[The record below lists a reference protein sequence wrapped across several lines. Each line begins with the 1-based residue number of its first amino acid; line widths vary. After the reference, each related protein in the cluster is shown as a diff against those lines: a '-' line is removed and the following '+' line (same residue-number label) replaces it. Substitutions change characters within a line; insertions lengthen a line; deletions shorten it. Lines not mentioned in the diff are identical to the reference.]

1 MSSKI
6 NKKHLIGFSFIICSL
21 SLSIALSSCSK
32 LMDTESELVEFE
44 EDNKLQSPTDSVY
57 SVMVIIYKMQAVADR
72 TVLLGE
78 LRGDLTTTTGA
89 ATADLKAIANFDI
102 SVTNAYNNISDY
114 YAEGNLPQRIKAD
127 FAIFTSRLA
136 YQKTHTHLSDGLPYM
151 ISRRS
156 INYHEVDKLFEL
168 PAGTNV
174 LLVNDCIQ
182 SANDT
187 ISLLQTLGI
196 DHLNYYAYAPGMDDP
211 KMAKVAVTPGESR
224 FVPPSIEKIV
234 DIKTRLLDITSLVEM
249 LSRIGL
255 LTYYADFLS
264 AQYVRDIIQLIDKNQ
279 RYKNRAAQ
287 LEQELCRLEASRS
300 QKTSDVNLQAVY
312 HFDDIIGSAPA
323 LQSAIHIAKRFADS
337 DSTVLIQAQSG
348 TGKELMAQSIHNA
361 SERAD
366 GPFVAV
372 NFAAITETLLDSELF
387 GYVEGAFT
395 GASRHGA
402 IGLFEQANH
411 GTIFLDEIGDASLSF
426 QVKLLRVLQEREI
439 RRVGSTVPIHIDVR
453 IIAATNQDLKVL
465 IRQGRFREDLY
476 YRLNVLPLTLP
487 PLAERKEDIP
497 VLVAAFL
504 KSFFLDMGASEMR
517 DWIKEILPVFHQYSW
532 PGNIRELQNV
542 VEYLANVCDGRP
554 RPDDLPSSFTAT
566 IASMRN
572 RQGGETA
579 GENLKKAVLQELAIA
594 ARIGKHLGRRSLAR
608 NLDVP
613 ESQIRHIC
621 QDLVKEGEITLKS
634 GRGGIQLR
642 RNWSEILDSR
652 GDIARNQPLL

>member
-1 MSSKI
+1 M
-6 NKKHLIGFSFIICSL
+6 KH
-21 SLSIALSSCSK
+21 IALIALGEKTSYFCRDQ
-32 LMDTESELVEFE
+32 LH
-44 EDNKLQSPTDSVY
+44 
-57 SVMVIIYKMQAVADR
+57 R
-72 TVLLGE
+72 LLGN
-78 LRGDLTTTTGA
+78 R
-89 ATADLKAIANFDI
+89 I
-102 SVTNAYNNISDY
+102 NISNY

-487 PLAERKEDIP
+487 PLAKRKEDIP

-652 GDIARNQPLL
+652 GDIAQNQPLL

>member
-1 MSSKI
+1 M
-6 NKKHLIGFSFIICSL
+6 KH
-21 SLSIALSSCSK
+21 IALIALGEKTSYFCRDQ
-32 LMDTESELVEFE
+32 LH
-44 EDNKLQSPTDSVY
+44 
-57 SVMVIIYKMQAVADR
+57 R
-72 TVLLGE
+72 LLGN
-78 LRGDLTTTTGA
+78 R
-89 ATADLKAIANFDI
+89 I
-102 SVTNAYNNISDY
+102 NISNY

-224 FVPPSIEKIV
+224 FVPPSIDKIV

-372 NFAAITETLLDSELF
+372 NFAAITEALLDSELF

-411 GTIFLDEIGDASLSF
+411 GTIFLDEIGDAPLSF

>member
-1 MSSKI
+1 M
-6 NKKHLIGFSFIICSL
+6 KH
-21 SLSIALSSCSK
+21 IALIALGEKTSYFCRDQ
-32 LMDTESELVEFE
+32 LH
-44 EDNKLQSPTDSVY
+44 
-57 SVMVIIYKMQAVADR
+57 R
-72 TVLLGE
+72 LLGN
-78 LRGDLTTTTGA
+78 R
-89 ATADLKAIANFDI
+89 I
-102 SVTNAYNNISDY
+102 NISNY

-168 PAGTNV
+168 PVGTNV

-572 RQGGETA
+572 RQGEETA

-652 GDIARNQPLL
+652 GDIAQNQPLL

>member
-1 MSSKI
+1 M
-6 NKKHLIGFSFIICSL
+6 KH
-21 SLSIALSSCSK
+21 IALIALGEKTSYFCRDQ
-32 LMDTESELVEFE
+32 LH
-44 EDNKLQSPTDSVY
+44 
-57 SVMVIIYKMQAVADR
+57 R
-72 TVLLGE
+72 LLGN
-78 LRGDLTTTTGA
+78 R
-89 ATADLKAIANFDI
+89 I
-102 SVTNAYNNISDY
+102 NISNY

-196 DHLNYYAYAPGMDDP
+196 DHLNYYAYAPGMDDS

-323 LQSAIHIAKRFADS
+323 LQAAIHIAKRFADS

>member
-1 MSSKI
+1 MEMGLKFMGI
-6 NKKHLIGFSFIICSL
+6 NPFLRRKSGMKH
-21 SLSIALSSCSK
+21 IALIALGEKTSYFCRDQ
-32 LMDTESELVEFE
+32 LH
-44 EDNKLQSPTDSVY
+44 
-57 SVMVIIYKMQAVADR
+57 R
-72 TVLLGE
+72 LLGN
-78 LRGDLTTTTGA
+78 R
-89 ATADLKAIANFDI
+89 I
-102 SVTNAYNNISDY
+102 NISNY

-168 PAGTNV
+168 LAGTNV

-487 PLAERKEDIP
+487 PLAKRKEDIP

-652 GDIARNQPLL
+652 GDIAQNQPLL

>member
-1 MSSKI
+1 M
-6 NKKHLIGFSFIICSL
+6 KH
-21 SLSIALSSCSK
+21 IALIALGEKTSYFCRDQ
-32 LMDTESELVEFE
+32 LH
-44 EDNKLQSPTDSVY
+44 
-57 SVMVIIYKMQAVADR
+57 R
-72 TVLLGE
+72 LLGN
-78 LRGDLTTTTGA
+78 R
-89 ATADLKAIANFDI
+89 I
-102 SVTNAYNNISDY
+102 NISNY

-323 LQSAIHIAKRFADS
+323 LQSAIHSAKRFADS

-532 PGNIRELQNV
+532 PGNIRDLQNV

>member
-1 MSSKI
+1 M
-6 NKKHLIGFSFIICSL
+6 KH
-21 SLSIALSSCSK
+21 IALIALGEKTSYFCRDQ
-32 LMDTESELVEFE
+32 LH
-44 EDNKLQSPTDSVY
+44 
-57 SVMVIIYKMQAVADR
+57 R
-72 TVLLGE
+72 LLGN
-78 LRGDLTTTTGA
+78 R
-89 ATADLKAIANFDI
+89 I
-102 SVTNAYNNISDY
+102 NISNY

-127 FAIFTSRLA
+127 FAIFTSRFA

-652 GDIARNQPLL
+652 GDIAQNQPLL

>member
-1 MSSKI
+1 M
-6 NKKHLIGFSFIICSL
+6 KH
-21 SLSIALSSCSK
+21 IALIALGEKTSYFCRDQ
-32 LMDTESELVEFE
+32 LH
-44 EDNKLQSPTDSVY
+44 
-57 SVMVIIYKMQAVADR
+57 R
-72 TVLLGE
+72 LLGNH
-78 LRGDLTTTTGA
+78 
-89 ATADLKAIANFDI
+89 I
-102 SVTNAYNNISDY
+102 NISNY

-372 NFAAITETLLDSELF
+372 NFAAITEALLDSELF

>member
-1 MSSKI
+1 MEMGLKFMGI
-6 NKKHLIGFSFIICSL
+6 NPFLRRKSGMKH
-21 SLSIALSSCSK
+21 IALIALGEKTSYFCRDQ
-32 LMDTESELVEFE
+32 LH
-44 EDNKLQSPTDSVY
+44 
-57 SVMVIIYKMQAVADR
+57 R
-72 TVLLGE
+72 LLGN
-78 LRGDLTTTTGA
+78 R
-89 ATADLKAIANFDI
+89 I
-102 SVTNAYNNISDY
+102 NISNY

>member
-1 MSSKI
+1 M
-6 NKKHLIGFSFIICSL
+6 KH
-21 SLSIALSSCSK
+21 IALIALGEKTSYFCRDQ
-32 LMDTESELVEFE
+32 LH
-44 EDNKLQSPTDSVY
+44 
-57 SVMVIIYKMQAVADR
+57 R
-72 TVLLGE
+72 LLGN
-78 LRGDLTTTTGA
+78 R
-89 ATADLKAIANFDI
+89 I
-102 SVTNAYNNISDY
+102 NISNY

-234 DIKTRLLDITSLVEM
+234 DIKTRLLGITSLVEM

>member
-1 MSSKI
+1 MEMGLKFMGI
-6 NKKHLIGFSFIICSL
+6 NPFLRRKSGMKH
-21 SLSIALSSCSK
+21 IALIALGEKTSYFCRDQ
-32 LMDTESELVEFE
+32 LH
-44 EDNKLQSPTDSVY
+44 
-57 SVMVIIYKMQAVADR
+57 R
-72 TVLLGE
+72 LLGN
-78 LRGDLTTTTGA
+78 R
-89 ATADLKAIANFDI
+89 I
-102 SVTNAYNNISDY
+102 NISNY

-287 LEQELCRLEASRS
+287 LEQELCRLEASRR

>member
-1 MSSKI
+1 M
-6 NKKHLIGFSFIICSL
+6 KH
-21 SLSIALSSCSK
+21 IALIALGEKTSYFCRDQ
-32 LMDTESELVEFE
+32 LH
-44 EDNKLQSPTDSVY
+44 
-57 SVMVIIYKMQAVADR
+57 R
-72 TVLLGE
+72 LLGN
-78 LRGDLTTTTGA
+78 R
-89 ATADLKAIANFDI
+89 I
-102 SVTNAYNNISDY
+102 NISNY

-642 RNWSEILDSR
+642 INWSEILDSR

>member
-1 MSSKI
+1 M
-6 NKKHLIGFSFIICSL
+6 KH
-21 SLSIALSSCSK
+21 IALIALGEKTSYFCRDQ
-32 LMDTESELVEFE
+32 LH
-44 EDNKLQSPTDSVY
+44 
-57 SVMVIIYKMQAVADR
+57 R
-72 TVLLGE
+72 LLGN
-78 LRGDLTTTTGA
+78 R
-89 ATADLKAIANFDI
+89 I
-102 SVTNAYNNISDY
+102 NISNY

-127 FAIFTSRLA
+127 FAIFTSRLV

-532 PGNIRELQNV
+532 PGNIKQLQGVIERAFFHVPGSLIEAEDIKMPVDKTMEKSWKYDKDAFISVWKSAGGNISK
-542 VEYLANVCDGRP
+542 L
-554 RPDDLPSSFTAT
+554 
-566 IASMRN
+566 ASMLDVSRVTLY
-572 RQGGETA
+572 RY
-579 GENLKKAVLQELAIA
+579 LKKYN
-594 ARIGKHLGRRSLAR
+594 LGPGSAEKK
-608 NLDVP
+608 N
-613 ESQIRHIC
+613 
-621 QDLVKEGEITLKS
+621 
-634 GRGGIQLR
+634 
-642 RNWSEILDSR
+642 
-652 GDIARNQPLL
+652 

>member
-1 MSSKI
+1 MEMGLKFMGI
-6 NKKHLIGFSFIICSL
+6 NPFLRRKSGMKH
-21 SLSIALSSCSK
+21 IALIALGEKTSYFCRDQ
-32 LMDTESELVEFE
+32 LH
-44 EDNKLQSPTDSVY
+44 
-57 SVMVIIYKMQAVADR
+57 R
-72 TVLLGE
+72 LLGN
-78 LRGDLTTTTGA
+78 R
-89 ATADLKAIANFDI
+89 I
-102 SVTNAYNNISDY
+102 NISNY

-652 GDIARNQPLL
+652 GDIAQNQPLL

>member
-1 MSSKI
+1 MEMGLKFMGI
-6 NKKHLIGFSFIICSL
+6 NPFLRRKSGMKH
-21 SLSIALSSCSK
+21 IALIALGEKTSYFCRDQ
-32 LMDTESELVEFE
+32 LH
-44 EDNKLQSPTDSVY
+44 
-57 SVMVIIYKMQAVADR
+57 R
-72 TVLLGE
+72 LLGN
-78 LRGDLTTTTGA
+78 R
-89 ATADLKAIANFDI
+89 I
-102 SVTNAYNNISDY
+102 NISNY

-196 DHLNYYAYAPGMDDP
+196 DHLNYYAYAPGMDDS

-224 FVPPSIEKIV
+224 FVPPSIDKIV

-323 LQSAIHIAKRFADS
+323 LQAAIHIAKRFADS

>member
-1 MSSKI
+1 M
-6 NKKHLIGFSFIICSL
+6 KH
-21 SLSIALSSCSK
+21 IALIALGEKTSYFCRDQ
-32 LMDTESELVEFE
+32 LH
-44 EDNKLQSPTDSVY
+44 
-57 SVMVIIYKMQAVADR
+57 R
-72 TVLLGE
+72 LLGN
-78 LRGDLTTTTGA
+78 R
-89 ATADLKAIANFDI
+89 I
-102 SVTNAYNNISDY
+102 NISNY
-114 YAEGNLPQRIKAD
+114 YAEVNLPQRIKAD

-652 GDIARNQPLL
+652 GDIAQNQPLL

>member
-1 MSSKI
+1 MKY
-6 NKKHLIGFSFIICSL
+6 
-21 SLSIALSSCSK
+21 IALIALGEKTSYFCRDQ
-32 LMDTESELVEFE
+32 LH
-44 EDNKLQSPTDSVY
+44 
-57 SVMVIIYKMQAVADR
+57 R
-72 TVLLGE
+72 LLGN
-78 LRGDLTTTTGA
+78 R
-89 ATADLKAIANFDI
+89 I
-102 SVTNAYNNISDY
+102 NISNY

>member
-1 MSSKI
+1 M
-6 NKKHLIGFSFIICSL
+6 KH
-21 SLSIALSSCSK
+21 IALIALGEKTSYFCRDQ
-32 LMDTESELVEFE
+32 LH
-44 EDNKLQSPTDSVY
+44 
-57 SVMVIIYKMQAVADR
+57 R
-72 TVLLGE
+72 LLGN
-78 LRGDLTTTTGA
+78 R
-89 ATADLKAIANFDI
+89 I
-102 SVTNAYNNISDY
+102 NISNY

-337 DSTVLIQAQSG
+337 NSTVLIQAQSG

-517 DWIKEILPVFHQYSW
+517 DWIKEILPVFHRYSW

-652 GDIARNQPLL
+652 GDIAQNQPLL

>member
-1 MSSKI
+1 M
-6 NKKHLIGFSFIICSL
+6 KH
-21 SLSIALSSCSK
+21 IALIALGEKTSYFCRDQ
-32 LMDTESELVEFE
+32 LH
-44 EDNKLQSPTDSVY
+44 
-57 SVMVIIYKMQAVADR
+57 R
-72 TVLLGE
+72 LLGN
-78 LRGDLTTTTGA
+78 R
-89 ATADLKAIANFDI
+89 I
-102 SVTNAYNNISDY
+102 NISNY

-136 YQKTHTHLSDGLPYM
+136 YQKTHTHLSDGLPYI

-224 FVPPSIEKIV
+224 FVPPSIDKIV

-323 LQSAIHIAKRFADS
+323 LQAAIHIAKRFADS

-621 QDLVKEGEITLKS
+621 QDLVKEGEIILKS

>member
-1 MSSKI
+1 MEMGLKFMGI
-6 NKKHLIGFSFIICSL
+6 NPFLRRKSGMKH
-21 SLSIALSSCSK
+21 IALIALGEKTSYFCRDQ
-32 LMDTESELVEFE
+32 LH
-44 EDNKLQSPTDSVY
+44 
-57 SVMVIIYKMQAVADR
+57 R
-72 TVLLGE
+72 LLGN
-78 LRGDLTTTTGA
+78 R
-89 ATADLKAIANFDI
+89 I
-102 SVTNAYNNISDY
+102 NISNY

-136 YQKTHTHLSDGLPYM
+136 YQKTHTHLSDGLPYI

-224 FVPPSIEKIV
+224 FVPPSIDKIV

-287 LEQELCRLEASRS
+287 LEQELSRLEASRS

-323 LQSAIHIAKRFADS
+323 LQAAIHIAKRFADS

>member
-1 MSSKI
+1 M
-6 NKKHLIGFSFIICSL
+6 KH
-21 SLSIALSSCSK
+21 IALIALGEKTSYFCRDQ
-32 LMDTESELVEFE
+32 LH
-44 EDNKLQSPTDSVY
+44 
-57 SVMVIIYKMQAVADR
+57 R
-72 TVLLGE
+72 LLGN
-78 LRGDLTTTTGA
+78 R
-89 ATADLKAIANFDI
+89 I
-102 SVTNAYNNISDY
+102 NISNY

-323 LQSAIHIAKRFADS
+323 LQSAIHVAKRFADS

-652 GDIARNQPLL
+652 GDIAQNQPLL

>member
-1 MSSKI
+1 M
-6 NKKHLIGFSFIICSL
+6 KH
-21 SLSIALSSCSK
+21 IALIALGEKTSYFCRDQ
-32 LMDTESELVEFE
+32 LH
-44 EDNKLQSPTDSVY
+44 
-57 SVMVIIYKMQAVADR
+57 R
-72 TVLLGE
+72 LLGN
-78 LRGDLTTTTGA
+78 R
-89 ATADLKAIANFDI
+89 I
-102 SVTNAYNNISDY
+102 NISNY

-279 RYKNRAAQ
+279 RYKNRVAQ

>member
-1 MSSKI
+1 MEMGLKFMGI
-6 NKKHLIGFSFIICSL
+6 NPFMRRKSGMKH
-21 SLSIALSSCSK
+21 IALIALGEKTSYFCRDQ
-32 LMDTESELVEFE
+32 LH
-44 EDNKLQSPTDSVY
+44 
-57 SVMVIIYKMQAVADR
+57 R
-72 TVLLGE
+72 LLGN
-78 LRGDLTTTTGA
+78 R
-89 ATADLKAIANFDI
+89 I
-102 SVTNAYNNISDY
+102 NISNY

-168 PAGTNV
+168 PVGTNV

-652 GDIARNQPLL
+652 GDIAQNQPLL

>member
-1 MSSKI
+1 M
-6 NKKHLIGFSFIICSL
+6 KH
-21 SLSIALSSCSK
+21 IALIALGEKTSYFCRDQ
-32 LMDTESELVEFE
+32 LH
-44 EDNKLQSPTDSVY
+44 
-57 SVMVIIYKMQAVADR
+57 R
-72 TVLLGE
+72 LLGN
-78 LRGDLTTTTGA
+78 R
-89 ATADLKAIANFDI
+89 I
-102 SVTNAYNNISDY
+102 NISNY

-174 LLVNDCIQ
+174 LRVNDCIQ

-652 GDIARNQPLL
+652 GDIAQNQPLL

>member
-1 MSSKI
+1 MEMGLKFMGI
-6 NKKHLIGFSFIICSL
+6 NPFLRRKSGMKH
-21 SLSIALSSCSK
+21 IALIALGEKTSYFCRDQ
-32 LMDTESELVEFE
+32 LH
-44 EDNKLQSPTDSVY
+44 
-57 SVMVIIYKMQAVADR
+57 R
-72 TVLLGE
+72 LLGN
-78 LRGDLTTTTGA
+78 R
-89 ATADLKAIANFDI
+89 I
-102 SVTNAYNNISDY
+102 NISNY

-323 LQSAIHIAKRFADS
+323 LQSAIHVAKRFADS

-652 GDIARNQPLL
+652 GDIAQNQPLL

>member
-1 MSSKI
+1 M
-6 NKKHLIGFSFIICSL
+6 KH
-21 SLSIALSSCSK
+21 IALIALGEKTSYFCRDQ
-32 LMDTESELVEFE
+32 LH
-44 EDNKLQSPTDSVY
+44 
-57 SVMVIIYKMQAVADR
+57 R
-72 TVLLGE
+72 LLGN
-78 LRGDLTTTTGA
+78 R
-89 ATADLKAIANFDI
+89 I
-102 SVTNAYNNISDY
+102 NISNY

-224 FVPPSIEKIV
+224 FVPPNIEKIV

-532 PGNIRELQNV
+532 PGNIRELKNV

-652 GDIARNQPLL
+652 GDIAQNQPLL

>member
-1 MSSKI
+1 MEMGLKFMGI
-6 NKKHLIGFSFIICSL
+6 NPFLRRKSGMKH
-21 SLSIALSSCSK
+21 IALIALGEKTSYFCRDQ
-32 LMDTESELVEFE
+32 LH
-44 EDNKLQSPTDSVY
+44 
-57 SVMVIIYKMQAVADR
+57 R
-72 TVLLGE
+72 LLGN
-78 LRGDLTTTTGA
+78 R
-89 ATADLKAIANFDI
+89 I
-102 SVTNAYNNISDY
+102 NISNY

-234 DIKTRLLDITSLVEM
+234 DIKTRLLGITSLVEM

>member
-1 MSSKI
+1 MEMGLKFMGI
-6 NKKHLIGFSFIICSL
+6 NPFLRRKSGMKH
-21 SLSIALSSCSK
+21 IALIALGEKTSYFCRDQ
-32 LMDTESELVEFE
+32 LH
-44 EDNKLQSPTDSVY
+44 
-57 SVMVIIYKMQAVADR
+57 R
-72 TVLLGE
+72 LLGN
-78 LRGDLTTTTGA
+78 R
-89 ATADLKAIANFDI
+89 I
-102 SVTNAYNNISDY
+102 NISNY

-554 RPDDLPSSFTAT
+554 RPDDLPSSLTAT

>member
-1 MSSKI
+1 M
-6 NKKHLIGFSFIICSL
+6 KH
-21 SLSIALSSCSK
+21 IALIALGEKTSYFCRDQ
-32 LMDTESELVEFE
+32 LH
-44 EDNKLQSPTDSVY
+44 
-57 SVMVIIYKMQAVADR
+57 R
-72 TVLLGE
+72 LLGN
-78 LRGDLTTTTGA
+78 R
-89 ATADLKAIANFDI
+89 I
-102 SVTNAYNNISDY
+102 NISNY

-211 KMAKVAVTPGESR
+211 KMARVAVTPGESR

>member
-1 MSSKI
+1 MEMGLKFMGI
-6 NKKHLIGFSFIICSL
+6 NPFLRRKSGMKY
-21 SLSIALSSCSK
+21 IALIALGEKTSYFCRDQ
-32 LMDTESELVEFE
+32 LH
-44 EDNKLQSPTDSVY
+44 
-57 SVMVIIYKMQAVADR
+57 R
-72 TVLLGE
+72 LLGN
-78 LRGDLTTTTGA
+78 R
-89 ATADLKAIANFDI
+89 I
-102 SVTNAYNNISDY
+102 NISNY

>member
-1 MSSKI
+1 M
-6 NKKHLIGFSFIICSL
+6 KH
-21 SLSIALSSCSK
+21 IALIALGEKTSYFCRDQ
-32 LMDTESELVEFE
+32 LH
-44 EDNKLQSPTDSVY
+44 
-57 SVMVIIYKMQAVADR
+57 R
-72 TVLLGE
+72 LLGN
-78 LRGDLTTTTGA
+78 R
-89 ATADLKAIANFDI
+89 I
-102 SVTNAYNNISDY
+102 NISNY

-411 GTIFLDEIGDASLSF
+411 GTIFLDEIGDAPLSF

-453 IIAATNQDLKVL
+453 IIAATNQNLKDL
-465 IRQGRFREDLY
+465 ICQGRFRKDLY

-487 PLAERKEDIP
+487 SLAERKEDIS
-497 VLVAAFL
+497 VLVSAFL
-504 KSFFLDMGASEMR
+504 KSFFLDMGVSEMR
-517 DWIKEILPVFHQYSW
+517 DWMKGILPVFLQYSW

>member
-1 MSSKI
+1 M
-6 NKKHLIGFSFIICSL
+6 KH
-21 SLSIALSSCSK
+21 IALIALGEKTSYFCRDQ
-32 LMDTESELVEFE
+32 LH
-44 EDNKLQSPTDSVY
+44 
-57 SVMVIIYKMQAVADR
+57 R
-72 TVLLGE
+72 LLGN
-78 LRGDLTTTTGA
+78 R
-89 ATADLKAIANFDI
+89 I
-102 SVTNAYNNISDY
+102 NISNY

-337 DSTVLIQAQSG
+337 DFTVLIQAQSG

>member
-1 MSSKI
+1 MEMGLKFMGI
-6 NKKHLIGFSFIICSL
+6 NPFLRRKSGMKH
-21 SLSIALSSCSK
+21 IALIALGEKTSYFCRDQ
-32 LMDTESELVEFE
+32 LH
-44 EDNKLQSPTDSVY
+44 
-57 SVMVIIYKMQAVADR
+57 R
-72 TVLLGE
+72 LLGN
-78 LRGDLTTTTGA
+78 R
-89 ATADLKAIANFDI
+89 I
-102 SVTNAYNNISDY
+102 NISNY

-196 DHLNYYAYAPGMDDP
+196 DHLNYYAYAPGMDNP

>member
-1 MSSKI
+1 M
-6 NKKHLIGFSFIICSL
+6 KH
-21 SLSIALSSCSK
+21 IALIALGEKTSYFCRDQ
-32 LMDTESELVEFE
+32 LH
-44 EDNKLQSPTDSVY
+44 
-57 SVMVIIYKMQAVADR
+57 R
-72 TVLLGE
+72 LLGN
-78 LRGDLTTTTGA
+78 R
-89 ATADLKAIANFDI
+89 I
-102 SVTNAYNNISDY
+102 NISNY

-168 PAGTNV
+168 LAGTNV

-652 GDIARNQPLL
+652 GDIAQNQPLL

>member
-1 MSSKI
+1 M
-6 NKKHLIGFSFIICSL
+6 KH
-21 SLSIALSSCSK
+21 IALIALGEKTSYFCRDQ
-32 LMDTESELVEFE
+32 LH
-44 EDNKLQSPTDSVY
+44 
-57 SVMVIIYKMQAVADR
+57 R
-72 TVLLGE
+72 LLGN
-78 LRGDLTTTTGA
+78 R
-89 ATADLKAIANFDI
+89 I
-102 SVTNAYNNISDY
+102 NISNY

-196 DHLNYYAYAPGMDDP
+196 DHLNYYAYVPGMDDP

>member
-1 MSSKI
+1 M
-6 NKKHLIGFSFIICSL
+6 KH
-21 SLSIALSSCSK
+21 IALIALGEKTSYFCRDQ
-32 LMDTESELVEFE
+32 LH
-44 EDNKLQSPTDSVY
+44 
-57 SVMVIIYKMQAVADR
+57 R
-72 TVLLGE
+72 LLGN
-78 LRGDLTTTTGA
+78 R
-89 ATADLKAIANFDI
+89 I
-102 SVTNAYNNISDY
+102 NISNY

-312 HFDDIIGSAPA
+312 HFDDIIGIAPA

-652 GDIARNQPLL
+652 GDIAQNQPLL